1 VIRQTLLLAAV
12 AALLAAPAVRA
23 DTVEASSTTL
33 LLLGQEPR
41 YRGGSKPELVTV
53 APVFEILTI
62 TARDIENGFS
72 DDLRI
77 VLSTWGA
84 IDLAERRWDAGT
96 NGGRLSGDVT
106 TGYVQAKFLE
116 RRLTLRAGRSMIA
129 TGVARMMQLDG
140 GHAVV
145 VVPISR
151 AQLSV
156 SGYAGVPTSQ
166 RFQTRDGVKS
176 WNPVGG
182 TLAYGGRVAV
192 GLPIP
197 GIAGR
202 GLELGTSAN
211 VVTDG
216 DETVREEVGADFRL
230 QPFKRSN
237 LTLAGFGT
245 FSLPERRLAEV
256 SGAVTVSATSKLHV
270 TADARHVEPSL
281 LLSRNSILSV
291 FTTSV
296 WTEVGGGVT
305 YDLGRGLSTG
315 VDLHV
320 RAEPGADGSGS
331 ELGSDARARVSW
343 ESGPTKAGLELFNLD
358 AYANGY
364 FGTRVWA
371 RRTLGKAF
379 VTGDV
384 LGTLFRDDVNGQGES
399 ITGTLTAGYQL
410 PLGFTA
416 VLSGSAGMTPYLEQ
430 NYDLM
435 AKLAYN
441 QTYRTAEVR

>member
-1 VIRQTLLLAAV
+1 VIRQTSLLAALI
-12 AALLAAPAVRA
+12 ALLAASAARA

-72 DDLRI
+72 DDLRV
-77 VLSTWGA
+77 VLSTWGS

-96 NGGRLSGDVT
+96 DGGRLTGDVT
-106 TGYVQAKFLE
+106 TGYVQAKFLD

-129 TGVARMMQLDG
+129 TGIARMIQLDG
-140 GHAVV
+140 GQVVAVI
-145 VVPISR
+145 PIAR
-151 AQLSV
+151 VQLSL
-156 SGYAGVPTSQ
+156 SSYAGVPTSQ
-166 RFQTRDGVKS
+166 RFQTRDGLKS

-182 TLAYGGRVAV
+182 TLAYGGRVAL
-192 GLPIP
+192 GLPIT
-197 GIAGR
+197 GVAGR
-202 GLELGTSAN
+202 GLELGASTN
-211 VVTDG
+211 VVSDG
-216 DETVREEVGADFRL
+216 DETVREEVGADLRL
-230 QPFKRSN
+230 QPFRRSN
-237 LTLAGFGT
+237 LTLTSFGT

-256 SGAVTVSATSKLHV
+256 SAALSTSLTSKLHV
-270 TADARHVEPSL
+270 TADFKRVEPSL

-296 WTEVGGGVT
+296 WTEFGGGAT
-305 YDLGRGLSTG
+305 YSLGRHLHAG
-315 VDLHV
+315 VDAHL

-331 ELGSDARARVSW
+331 ELGSDLRARVSW
-343 ESGPTKAGLELFNLD
+343 EPGRTIAGLELFNLD

-364 FGTRVWA
+364 FGARVWA
-371 RRTLGKAF
+371 RRNLGKAF

-384 LGTLFRDDVNGQGES
+384 LGTYFREDVNGQRES
-399 ITGTLTAGYQL
+399 VTGTLTAGYQL

-430 NYDLM
+430 SYDLM